1 MAAMVQSFPQ
11 QSAPAIML
19 QSRPASASGI
29 LQSTA
34 QSQVHQYGQGSTN
47 VHRNSYHNLGSG
59 SAGSNTYRGHTSSM
73 APIAPYAFTSTP
85 ALTNPR
91 QQYRTASAPTV
102 PTVSTGHLSA
112 RPSRYPAPASVST
125 TTSSSSSNLSGS
137 SASDRT
143 SNSGGA
149 VATQAWETTLSRPL
163 STVITSTPS
172 FSPAST
178 GPSTP
183 TKAAPDRYRRPAHRR
198 ADTVPTLPS
207 QPPLVNSNA
216 APLHQQGQAPQM
228 LAPNFSSGNTLL
240 NGSRGAIDDMY
251 LRRHAKEDRSR
262 RRSIHTVEGFNN
274 EAQKLENFE
283 QQGQLRNDPYQK
295 PSYPTIRP
303 SSSPGRT
310 EQYEAIP
317 ATRHSEPRA
326 PGPKRD
332 SSVITAGINPASS
345 TVAGSGSLKHDQP
358 QVVNIPARG
367 SSSDATKRTAN
378 PSPLSTPTMSTESA
392 VTKDTFASAVTAAL
406 NTNTPEKTNVSRPQ
420 SPATKQLAA
429 LNAKGGK
436 KPSRLRR
443 AFSFGSAAELRK
455 ASAETNPNH
464 TEDAARLQTYQDDQE
479 AEQARIARK
488 QEEGGLGSGIYSGQ
502 GNFFSGST
510 DNLSISSTASSAS
523 IMIRKMGKGMK
534 KSTRSLVGLFRPK
547 SVIGVPAA
555 DSAVPQVSTAEV
567 SMVNVE
573 AERPQSNGNISVRD
587 QSGVTSRQEPDTSS
601 IDAPIN
607 LGRAS
612 GSTDNVSIGSD
623 SAHRRSI
630 RGGDKER
637 AEVLAAVKKGIL
649 KRSGTDS
656 TSSSPVVLPVD
667 HKTPN
672 FGLPQIPS
680 VDDSP
685 PSSAPSTPNSDVHG
699 HRRTESVTL
708 NGEDYFMSALRF
720 TGTVSKSSPAT
731 PAAKRNISWKNAAN
745 YHDTWASTEY
755 DRRGEIATCNRLT
768 PMLAQ
773 QIKEELNTF
782 KMEMEVHETSKIYT
796 HFF

>member
-1 MAAMVQSFPQ
+1 M
-11 QSAPAIML
+11 
-19 QSRPASASGI
+19 
-29 LQSTA
+29 
-34 QSQVHQYGQGSTN
+34 
-47 VHRNSYHNLGSG
+47 
-59 SAGSNTYRGHTSSM
+59 
-73 APIAPYAFTSTP
+73 
-85 ALTNPR
+85 
-91 QQYRTASAPTV
+91 
-102 PTVSTGHLSA
+102 
-112 RPSRYPAPASVST
+112 
-125 TTSSSSSNLSGS
+125 
-137 SASDRT
+137 
-143 SNSGGA
+143 
-149 VATQAWETTLSRPL
+149 
-163 STVITSTPS
+163 
-172 FSPAST
+172 
-178 GPSTP
+178 
-183 TKAAPDRYRRPAHRR
+183 
-198 ADTVPTLPS
+198 
-207 QPPLVNSNA
+207 
-216 APLHQQGQAPQM
+216 
-228 LAPNFSSGNTLL
+228 
-240 NGSRGAIDDMY
+240 
-251 LRRHAKEDRSR
+251 
-262 RRSIHTVEGFNN
+262 
-274 EAQKLENFE
+274 
-283 QQGQLRNDPYQK
+283 
-295 PSYPTIRP
+295 
-303 SSSPGRT
+303 
-310 EQYEAIP
+310 
-317 ATRHSEPRA
+317 
-326 PGPKRD
+326 
-332 SSVITAGINPASS
+332 ITAGINPASS

-378 PSPLSTPTMSTESA
+378 PSPLSKPTMNTESA
-392 VTKDTFASAVTAAL
+392 VTKDTFASAVSGAL
-406 NTNTPEKTNVSRPQ
+406 NTPEKTNVSRPQ
-420 SPATKQLAA
+420 SPAAKQLAA

-464 TEDAARLQTYQDDQE
+464 TEDAARLQTYQDEQE
-479 AEQARIARK
+479 AEQARIAQK
-488 QEEGGLGSGIYSGQ
+488 QEEGGIGSGIYSGQ

-555 DSAVPQVSTAEV
+555 DSALPQASTGEV

-573 AERPQSNGNISVRD
+573 ADRPQSNGNISVRD
-587 QSGVTSRQEPDTSS
+587 QSGITSRQEPDTNSL
-601 IDAPIN
+601 DVGPIN
-607 LGRAS
+607 IGRTS
-612 GSTDNVSIGSD
+612 GSTDDVSIGSD

-656 TSSSPVVLPVD
+656 NSSSPVVLPVD

-782 KMEMEVHETSKIYT
+782 KMVRLESLPLLSSGILTLASGNGSP
-796 HFF
+796 

>member
-1 MAAMVQSFPQ
+1 MAALVQSFPQ
-11 QSAPAIML
+11 QSGSTIML

-29 LQSTA
+29 LQNTA
-34 QSQVHQYGQGSTN
+34 QTQVHQYGQGSGSI
-47 VHRNSYHNLGSG
+47 HRNSYHGLGGG
-59 SAGSNTYRGHTSSM
+59 SAGSNTYRGHTSM

-102 PTVSTGHLSA
+102 PTVSSGHLGA

-137 SASDRT
+137 SASDGT

-149 VATQAWETTLSRPL
+149 AQAWETTLTRPL
-163 STVITSTPS
+163 PTVITSSNPG
-172 FSPAST
+172 ST

-198 ADTVPTLPS
+198 ADTVPNLPS
-207 QPPLVNSNA
+207 QPA
-216 APLHQQGQAPQM
+216 QQ

-251 LRRHAKEDRSR
+251 LRKHAKEGSSR

-274 EAQKLENFE
+274 EAQKLENFG
-283 QQGQLRNDPYQK
+283 QQGQFHNDLYQK
-295 PSYPTIRP
+295 PSYPTSRP

-317 ATRHSEPRA
+317 TTRHSEPRV

-332 SSVITAGINPASS
+332 SSVIAAGINPASS

-378 PSPLSTPTMSTESA
+378 PSPLSKPTMSTESA

-406 NTNTPEKTNVSRPQ
+406 NTPEKTNVSSRPQ
-420 SPATKQLAA
+420 SPAAKQLAA

-464 TEDAARLQTYQDDQE
+464 TEDAARLQTYQDEQE
-479 AEQARIARK
+479 AEQARIAQK
-488 QEEGGLGSGIYSGQ
+488 QEESGLGSGIYSGQ

-555 DSAVPQVSTAEV
+555 DSPVPQVSTAEV

-573 AERPQSNGNISVRD
+573 ADRPQSNGNISIRD
-587 QSGVTSRQEPDTSS
+587 QSGVTSRGEPDTNSLDVTPVNFPRS
-601 IDAPIN
+601 
-607 LGRAS
+607 S
-612 GSTDNVSIGSD
+612 GSTDDVSIGSD

-656 TSSSPVVLPVD
+656 NSSSPVVLPVD

-720 TGTVSKSSPAT
+720 TGTVSKSTPTT

-745 YHDTWASTEY
+745 YHDTWASSEY

>member
-1 MAAMVQSFPQ
+1 MAALVQSFPQ

-29 LQSTA
+29 LQNTA
-34 QSQVHQYGQGSTN
+34 QSQVHQYTQGSANLT
-47 VHRNSYHNLGSG
+47 RNSYHNLGGG
-59 SAGSNTYRGHTSSM
+59 SAGSNTYRGHTSM
-73 APIAPYAFTSTP
+73 APVAPYAFTSTP

-91 QQYRTASAPTV
+91 QQYRTASAPSV
-102 PTVSTGHLSA
+102 PTVSSTQLGS
-112 RPSRYPAPASVST
+112 RTSRYPAPASVST
-125 TTSSSSSNLSGS
+125 TTSSSSSNISGS
-137 SASDRT
+137 SASDGN
-143 SNSGGA
+143 SSSGGA
-149 VATQAWETTLSRPL
+149 VASQAWETTLTRPL
-163 STVITSTPS
+163 PTVITSS
-172 FSPAST
+172 LSPTST

-207 QPPLVNSNA
+207 QPPLGASSNA
-216 APLHQQGQAPQM
+216 APVHQQGQAPQI

-251 LRRHAKEDRSR
+251 LRKHAKEDRSR
-262 RRSIHTVEGFNN
+262 RRSIHTVEGFDTETQN
-274 EAQKLENFE
+274 LENFG
-283 QQGQLRNDPYQK
+283 QQGQLRNGLYQK
-295 PSYPTIRP
+295 PSYPIIRP

-310 EQYEAIP
+310 EQYEGIP
-317 ATRHSEPRA
+317 TTRHLEPRA

-345 TVAGSGSLKHDQP
+345 TIAGSGTLKHDQS

-378 PSPLSTPTMSTESA
+378 PSPLSKPTMSTESG

-406 NTNTPEKTNVSRPQ
+406 NPPEKTNVSRPQ
-420 SPATKQLAA
+420 SPAAKQLAA

-464 TEDAARLQTYQDDQE
+464 TEDSARLQTYQDEQE
-479 AEQARIARK
+479 AEQARIAQK
-488 QEEGGLGSGIYSGQ
+488 QEEGGIGSGIYSGQ

-555 DSAVPQVSTAEV
+555 DSAVPQISLAEV
-567 SMVNVE
+567 SMVNIE
-573 AERPQSNGNISVRD
+573 ADRPQSNGNISIRD
-587 QSGVTSRQEPDTSS
+587 HSGVTSRQERDTDSVDIS
-601 IDAPIN
+601 PVN

-612 GSTDNVSIGSD
+612 GSTDDVSIGSD

-667 HKTPN
+667 HKTT
-672 FGLPQIPS
+672 FELPQIPS

-731 PAAKRNISWKNAAN
+731 PTAKRNISWKNAAN

>member
-1 MAAMVQSFPQ
+1 MAALVQSFPQ
-11 QSAPAIML
+11 QSGSAIML

-29 LQSTA
+29 LQNTA
-34 QSQVHQYGQGSTN
+34 QSQVHQYSQGSAN
-47 VHRNSYHNLGSG
+47 VHRNSYHNLGGG

-102 PTVSTGHLSA
+102 PTVSSGHLGG

-137 SASDRT
+137 SASDGT
-143 SNSGGA
+143 SSSGGA
-149 VATQAWETTLSRPL
+149 VAAQAWETTLTRPL
-163 STVITSTPS
+163 PTVITSTPS
-172 FSPAST
+172 FNPAST

-207 QPPLVNSNA
+207 QPPV
-216 APLHQQGQAPQM
+216 HQQGQATHI
-228 LAPNFSSGNTLL
+228 LAPNFSSGNTLP
-240 NGSRGAIDDMY
+240 NGSRGATDDIY
-251 LRRHAKEDRSR
+251 IQRHAKEDRSR
-262 RRSIHTVEGFNN
+262 RRSIHTVEGFNKDS
-274 EAQKLENFE
+274 QKLEVFG

-295 PSYPTIRP
+295 PSYPIIRP

-310 EQYEAIP
+310 EQYESNRTA
-317 ATRHSEPRA
+317 RHSEPRA

-378 PSPLSTPTMSTESA
+378 PSPLSKPTMSTESA

-406 NTNTPEKTNVSRPQ
+406 STPEKTNVSRPQ
-420 SPATKQLAA
+420 SPAAKQLAA

-464 TEDAARLQTYQDDQE
+464 TEDAARLQTYQDENE

-488 QEEGGLGSGIYSGQ
+488 QEEGGIGSGIYSGQ

-573 AERPQSNGNISVRD
+573 ADRPQSNGNISIRD
-587 QSGVTSRQEPDTSS
+587 QSGITSRPEPDTNSLNVG
-601 IDAPIN
+601 PIN

-612 GSTDNVSIGSD
+612 GSTDDVSIGSD

-656 TSSSPVVLPVD
+656 GSSSPVALPVD

-720 TGTVSKSSPAT
+720 NGTVSKSSPAT

>member
-1 MAAMVQSFPQ
+1 MAALVQSFPQ
-11 QSAPAIML
+11 QSGSAIML

-34 QSQVHQYGQGSTN
+34 QSQVHQYGQGSAN
-47 VHRNSYHNLGSG
+47 LNRNSYHNLGGG
-59 SAGSNTYRGHTSSM
+59 SAGSNTYRGHTSM

-102 PTVSTGHLSA
+102 PTVSMGRT
-112 RPSRYPAPASVST
+112 SRYPAPASVST

-137 SASDRT
+137 SASDGT
-143 SNSGGA
+143 SSSGGA
-149 VATQAWETTLSRPL
+149 VAAQAWETTLSRPL
-163 STVITSTPS
+163 PTVITSTPS

-178 GPSTP
+178 GSSTP

-207 QPPLVNSNA
+207 QPLLANSNA
-216 APLHQQGQAPQM
+216 ASVHQQGQAAQI

-251 LRRHAKEDRSR
+251 LRRHAKEDKSR

-274 EAQKLENFE
+274 ETQKLENFG
-283 QQGQLRNDPYQK
+283 QQGQFRNDQYQK
-295 PSYPTIRP
+295 PSYPTNRP

-310 EQYEAIP
+310 EQYESNP
-317 ATRHSEPRA
+317 TSRHSEPRA
-326 PGPKRD
+326 TGPKRD

-345 TVAGSGSLKHDQP
+345 TVAGSGSMKHDQP

-378 PSPLSTPTMSTESA
+378 PSPLSKPTMNTESA
-392 VTKDTFASAVTAAL
+392 VTKDTFASAVSGAL
-406 NTNTPEKTNVSRPQ
+406 NTPEKTNVSRPQ
-420 SPATKQLAA
+420 SPAAKQLAA

-464 TEDAARLQTYQDDQE
+464 TEDAARLQTYQDEQE
-479 AEQARIARK
+479 AEQARIAQK
-488 QEEGGLGSGIYSGQ
+488 QEEGGIGSGIYSGQ

-555 DSAVPQVSTAEV
+555 DSALPQASTGEV

-573 AERPQSNGNISVRD
+573 ADRPQSNGNISVRD
-587 QSGVTSRQEPDTSS
+587 QSGITSRQEPDTNSL
-601 IDAPIN
+601 DVGPIN
-607 LGRAS
+607 IGRTS
-612 GSTDNVSIGSD
+612 GSTDDVSIGSD

-656 TSSSPVVLPVD
+656 NSSSPVVLPVD

-745 YHDTWASTEY
+745 YHDTWASSEY

>member
-1 MAAMVQSFPQ
+1 
-11 QSAPAIML
+11 
-19 QSRPASASGI
+19 
-29 LQSTA
+29 
-34 QSQVHQYGQGSTN
+34 
-47 VHRNSYHNLGSG
+47 
-59 SAGSNTYRGHTSSM
+59 
-73 APIAPYAFTSTP
+73 
-85 ALTNPR
+85 
-91 QQYRTASAPTV
+91 
-102 PTVSTGHLSA
+102 
-112 RPSRYPAPASVST
+112 
-125 TTSSSSSNLSGS
+125 
-137 SASDRT
+137 
-143 SNSGGA
+143 
-149 VATQAWETTLSRPL
+149 
-163 STVITSTPS
+163 
-172 FSPAST
+172 
-178 GPSTP
+178 
-183 TKAAPDRYRRPAHRR
+183 
-198 ADTVPTLPS
+198 
-207 QPPLVNSNA
+207 
-216 APLHQQGQAPQM
+216 
-228 LAPNFSSGNTLL
+228 
-240 NGSRGAIDDMY
+240 
-251 LRRHAKEDRSR
+251 
-262 RRSIHTVEGFNN
+262 
-274 EAQKLENFE
+274 
-283 QQGQLRNDPYQK
+283 
-295 PSYPTIRP
+295 
-303 SSSPGRT
+303 
-310 EQYEAIP
+310 
-317 ATRHSEPRA
+317 
-326 PGPKRD
+326 
-332 SSVITAGINPASS
+332 VITAGINPASS

-378 PSPLSTPTMSTESA
+378 PSPLSKPTMSTESA
-392 VTKDTFASAVTAAL
+392 VTTKDTFASAVTAAL

-601 IDAPIN
+601 LEAPVN

-782 KMEMEVHETSKIYT
+782 KMVRPLTSTTSIESVTNSISRKWKSTRRLKYIRTFSNDHHDYTKIGGVLCSTKAGNVFTSALFSFSQSQASHLFVIEFFFFFSIGHLRGVMGATERIQHLLSDFFTLPFLFYFLACIWMTSLTSST
-796 HFF
+796 HFVFLSLWFVLRLFFPVGGRPARKIHENRGRF

>member
-34 QSQVHQYGQGSTN
+34 QSQVHQYGQSSTN

-112 RPSRYPAPASVST
+112 RHSRYPAPASVST

-137 SASDRT
+137 SASDGT

-149 VATQAWETTLSRPL
+149 VTTQAWETTLTRPL
-163 STVITSTPS
+163 PTVITSTPS
-172 FSPAST
+172 SSV
-178 GPSTP
+178 
-183 TKAAPDRYRRPAHRR
+183 
-198 ADTVPTLPS
+198 VPTLPS
-207 QPPLVNSNA
+207 PPPLANSNA
-216 APLHQQGQAPQM
+216 APVHQQGQAPQI

-274 EAQKLENFE
+274 EAQKLENFS

-310 EQYEAIP
+310 ERYEAIP

-378 PSPLSTPTMSTESA
+378 PSPLSKPTMSTESA
-392 VTKDTFASAVTAAL
+392 VTTKDTFASAVTAAL

-488 QEEGGLGSGIYSGQ
+488 QEEGGIGSGIYSGQ

-555 DSAVPQVSTAEV
+555 DSALPQVTTGEV

-601 IDAPIN
+601 LEAPIN

-637 AEVLAAVKKGIL
+637 AEVLASVKKGIL
-649 KRSGTDS
+649 KRSD
-656 TSSSPVVLPVD
+656 
-667 HKTPN
+667 
-672 FGLPQIPS
+672 PQRRRLATI
-680 VDDSP
+680 
-685 PSSAPSTPNSDVHG
+685 SAPSTPTPMCTGTDA
-699 HRRTESVTL
+699 TETVTL
-708 NGEDYFMSALRF
+708 DGEDYFMSALRF
-720 TGTVSKSSPAT
+720 TGTASKSSPAT